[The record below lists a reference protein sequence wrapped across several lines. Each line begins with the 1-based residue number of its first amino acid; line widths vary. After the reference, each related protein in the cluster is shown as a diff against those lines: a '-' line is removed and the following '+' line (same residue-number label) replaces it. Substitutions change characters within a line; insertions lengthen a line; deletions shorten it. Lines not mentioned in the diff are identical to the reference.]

1 MAKKIMVVDD
11 DPDIVEFLVSIFSER
26 GYATCSAPDGESAM
40 EVMERER
47 PDLLTLDLEMPEE
60 WGPRFYRK
68 FSQKPEFKE
77 LPVVVISG
85 LAGIHLA
92 IRKAVATVSKPFEP
106 VAVLDIV
113 ERTIGKP

>member
-1 MAKKIMVVDD
+1 M
-11 DPDIVEFLVSIFSER
+11 
-26 GYATCSAPDGESAM
+26 
-40 EVMERER
+40 
-47 PDLLTLDLEMPEE
+47 
-60 WGPRFYRK
+60 
-68 FSQKPEFKE
+68 
-77 LPVVVISG
+77 VVISG